1 MAQQVRNLPA
11 MQKTLERQI
20 QSLGQEDPFKKK
32 WQPTLVFLPEKPHGQ
47 RSLVGYCPKGLKELD
62 TTEHAVTDSYLFLP
76 CSFKGEIVYL
86 LYLSLEGFS
95 QPLKISS
102 CDWIGSLFSLMVL
115 RRRRI
120 CFVFFFFL
128 LL

>member
-1 MAQQVRNLPA
+1 M
-11 MQKTLERQI
+11 
-20 QSLGQEDPFKKK
+20 
-32 WQPTLVFLPEKPHGQ
+32 
-47 RSLVGYCPKGLKELD
+47 GYCPKGLKELD

-95 QPLKISS
+95 QPVKISS
-102 CDWIGSLFSLMVL
+102 CDRIGSLFSLMVL

-120 CFVFFFFL
+120 CFFFVVVVVESHSLISFCI
-128 LL
+128 